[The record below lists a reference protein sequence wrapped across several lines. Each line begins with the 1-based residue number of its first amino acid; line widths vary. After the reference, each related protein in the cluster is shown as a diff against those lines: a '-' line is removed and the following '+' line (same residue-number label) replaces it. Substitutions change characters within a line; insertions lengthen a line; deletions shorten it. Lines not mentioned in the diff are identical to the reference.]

1 MIEKQQI
8 ETLLQIQ
15 GMSATSPVEEIRSAL
30 LSAEYTA
37 EEVEMAITVLR
48 ENVGDNTS
56 RLDGLHKIYRTDI
69 SLQPK
74 EITALLGVNF
84 ELSDSDIK
92 VHRARGLSGG
102 QNFLVLAVAMVL
114 ALSGVIYAM
123 YVNQAGPFHPSAVSA
138 AL

>member
-1 MIEKQQI
+1 MIDIQQI
-8 ETLLQIQ
+8 ETLLRIQ
-15 GMSATSPVEEIRSAL
+15 GISATSPVEEIRSAL
-30 LSAEYTA
+30 FSAQYSA
-37 EEVEMAITVLR
+37 SEVESALMVLR

-56 RLDGLHKIYRTDI
+56 RLEGLHKIYRTDV
-69 SLQPK
+69 SLRPK

-92 VHRARGLSGG
+92 VHRARGLSGA
-102 QNFLVLAVAMVL
+102 QNFLVLAVALGL
-114 ALSGVIYAM
+114 ALTGVIYAM